1 MFRTGL
7 LELCVSLT
15 LKSDTMGVAWREEKN
30 HDSHCEV
37 KFQQQFVKLL
47 SRFYLTEC
55 LGSLGDSDMKIS
67 HWRRQ
72 IILFGSAENQPV
84 DFYFIIRHF

>member
-1 MFRTGL
+1 MKKGKDMFRTGL

-55 LGSLGDSDMKIS
+55 LGSLGDSDIKNQSLEKIDHS
-67 HWRRQ
+67 VW
-72 IILFGSAENQPV
+72 FS
-84 DFYFIIRHF
+84 